1 LESPAK
7 IASFPFQL
15 DPTPSHE
22 SRFSQQEVPGFNSP
36 PLTDVIDVANL
47 ARPDQPSLVYQNAD
61 EPLPSN
67 PSRLTARASRPLP
80 MPLPDRHNSSTS
92 VHSINSARFA
102 DTAEITDPSS
112 SLVPNSPDI
121 TFSTSRPVSP
131 TGGISQTLVG
141 SLGQRISHNSCPSQ
155 DSIDRNSVGT
165 HTSPTSMSFNALPPH
180 VVSSES
186 SPQTVPSD
194 LFDHLSW
201 VKNQSSSS
209 TQQAT
214 LAAPTSP
221 RPISSPGL
229 IQSHSQSPSSSPL
242 ASSSRN
248 VGRPFSEHAADM
260 RCTCHPP
267 QVAAVLTS
275 RGFPPPAPPTILD
288 PPPAREHSAR
298 NFRAPYEP
306 FLSDAPPPPDSW
318 IAVETSQTDY
328 RLNVRL
334 PGFRRDAMCVILFFM
349 TSTSPL
355 TDYITFLK
363 NPSCGAAE
371 DTARCGGLM
380 GTRWWCVP
388 PSAR

>member
-1 LESPAK
+1 
-7 IASFPFQL
+7 
-15 DPTPSHE
+15 
-22 SRFSQQEVPGFNSP
+22 
-36 PLTDVIDVANL
+36 
-47 ARPDQPSLVYQNAD
+47 
-61 EPLPSN
+61 
-67 PSRLTARASRPLP
+67 

-92 VHSINSARFA
+92 VHSINSTRFA
-102 DTAEITDPSS
+102 DTSETTDPPS
-112 SLVPNSPDI
+112 PNSPNI

-131 TGGISQTLVG
+131 TGAISQTLVG
-141 SLGQRISHNSCPSQ
+141 SLGQRISHNSCSSQ

-180 VVSSES
+180 VISSES
-186 SPQTVPSD
+186 NPQTVPSD

-267 QVAAVLTS
+267 PVAAVLTS

-318 IAVETSQTDY
+318 IAVETSQADY

-334 PGFRRDAMCVILFFM
+334 PGFRRDAMCVILFM

-355 TDYITFLK
+355 TDYITLLK

>member
-1 LESPAK
+1 MQSG
-7 IASFPFQL
+7 
-15 DPTPSHE
+15 
-22 SRFSQQEVPGFNSP
+22 FSSP

-47 ARPDQPSLVYQNAD
+47 VRPDQPLLVYQNMD
-61 EPLPSN
+61 ETLSSN
-67 PSRLTARASRPLP
+67 TTQLTARASRPLP
-80 MPLPDRHNSSTS
+80 IPVPDRHNSSTS
-92 VHSINSARFA
+92 VHSTRTTNTSE
-102 DTAEITDPSS
+102 TTKLPP
-112 SLVPNSPDI
+112 SLVPNTPDTI
-121 TFSTSRPVSP
+121 FSTSRPISP
-131 TGGISQTLVG
+131 LEGSSQSLVG
-141 SLGQRISHNSCPSQ
+141 SLGQLHSHNSCPSQ
-155 DSIDRNSVGT
+155 DLIDSDSVGI
-165 HTSPTSMSFNALPPH
+165 HTSPTSMSFNALPRH
-180 VVSSES
+180 AVSSES
-186 SPQTVPSD
+186 NPQTVPSD

-214 LAAPTSP
+214 LAVPVSS

-229 IQSHSQSPSSSPL
+229 IQSHTQSPSYSPPL

-267 QVAAVLTS
+267 PAEAVLTS
-275 RGFPPPAPPTILD
+275 RGLPPPAPPTILD

-318 IAVETSQTDY
+318 IAVETSQADY

-334 PGFRRDAMCVILFFM
+334 PGFRRDAMCVILSM
-349 TSTSPL
+349 ASTSSL
-355 TDYITFLK
+355 KDDITLAK

-380 GTRWWCVP
+380 GAGWWCVT
-388 PSAR
+388 SYFSTLILCL

>member
-1 LESPAK
+1 
-7 IASFPFQL
+7 
-15 DPTPSHE
+15 
-22 SRFSQQEVPGFNSP
+22 
-36 PLTDVIDVANL
+36 
-47 ARPDQPSLVYQNAD
+47 
-61 EPLPSN
+61 
-67 PSRLTARASRPLP
+67 
-80 MPLPDRHNSSTS
+80 
-92 VHSINSARFA
+92 
-102 DTAEITDPSS
+102 
-112 SLVPNSPDI
+112 
-121 TFSTSRPVSP
+121 
-131 TGGISQTLVG
+131 
-141 SLGQRISHNSCPSQ
+141 
-155 DSIDRNSVGT
+155 
-165 HTSPTSMSFNALPPH
+165 MSFNALPPH
-180 VVSSES
+180 VISSES
-186 SPQTVPSD
+186 NPQTVPSD

-267 QVAAVLTS
+267 PVAAVLTS
-275 RGFPPPAPPTILD
+275 H

-318 IAVETSQTDY
+318 IAVETSQADY

-334 PGFRRDAMCVILFFM
+334 PGFRRDAITLAAGRRRILHVVADSWEPGGGHFERRISFGYDADLRQVRAEFDGEILRV
-349 TSTSPL
+349 TVPRRAPAL
-355 TDYITFLK
+355 TWY
-363 NPSCGAAE
+363 
-371 DTARCGGLM
+371 GGEA
-380 GTRWWCVP
+380 CE
-388 PSAR
+388 